1 MPGFRPVDPKQ
12 SFPELERRVLARW
25 RERDVFARSLANRE
39 DAEVWSFYEGPPTA
53 NGKPGSHHVLSR
65 VFKDVYPRYRTMRG
79 YRVPRKAGWDC
90 HGLPV
95 ELEVEKRLG
104 ISSKGEIEEYGIAE
118 FNQRCRESVFEYVEE
133 WNRLTE
139 RIGFWIDLDD
149 PYVTLDN
156 EYIESVWWSLRK
168 LWDDERLYEGHKVVP
183 YCPRCGTALSS
194 HEVALG
200 YEDVSDPSIHVRLEY
215 VPSAAGD
222 RPGGAGREAP
232 GEGSSRTADSDRGA
246 ADDGSAGAEEIGPL
260 QPGDRLL
267 VWTTTPW
274 TLPGNVAVA
283 VGPEIEYVRV
293 RVGDEVLVLAAELV
307 DRVLGRAGHGSGN
320 DAGSTPDPSGAGAGH
335 EVLDRFPGSDLVGRG
350 YRGPV
355 FALEDGGPAD
365 AFRVLAG
372 DFVTTEDGT
381 GLVHIAP
388 AFGEDD
394 YRVAAENE
402 IFDPTNAHTL
412 YNPVRPDGT
421 FDRRVIGFEGDPV
434 KDPDVTTRLIANLR
448 ERGLLFREQVYEH
461 AYPHC
466 WRCATPLIY
475 YAKSSWYVATSQARD
490 DLLANNEQ
498 IGWRPEHIKHGR
510 FGKWLESN
518 VDWALSRDR
527 YWGTPLPI
535 WECAAEGCD
544 GRFCAGSVA
553 ELAARARGE
562 VPDDL
567 HRPHIDAVVL
577 DCEDCGGEMRRVESV
592 IDTWY
597 DSGAMPFAQFH
608 YPFENEQLFAER
620 FPADFI
626 CEAIDQTRGWFYTL
640 LAESTLLFGES
651 SYRNCV
657 CLGLILD
664 PEGQKMSKS
673 KGNVVEPWEV
683 IEAHGADAFRWY
695 YLTAQ
700 QPWSGYR
707 FSVDTVGESVRQ
719 FLLTLWNTY
728 SFWVLYANAEGL
740 TPADFPVRIAHK
752 DLPAAPGR
760 GSEGGSISDPS
771 ALTGAEEAAVYGDL
785 DRWVLSRLQAT
796 VATVREQMDEFDCT
810 AAGRAIAEFV
820 EQLSNWYVRLSRRR
834 FWDGD
839 RAAFATLR
847 HCLLETAAMLAPFT
861 PFLADE
867 IHLNLTIGADPG
879 ADGTKTHAIGGES
892 AHRPPEELSVHL
904 RDFPEP
910 DPALADPELEAAMEA
925 VRLTVELGR
934 AARAQARVKMR
945 QPLRRAVIVASDA
958 EREAI
963 SARAGLVEA
972 ELNVKQLDFVAEESE
987 LVSYAVKPNYR
998 SLGPRFGK
1006 RMPQVAA
1013 AVAALDPVHVAAVM
1027 AEGGQVGIAI
1037 DGDEHALGADEVTLS
1052 LQPLEGYEVEA
1063 EAGHAVALQL
1073 ELDDEL
1079 RREGLAREI
1088 VHAVQNARKEA
1099 GLEITDRIE
1108 LSLGGD
1114 EELLA
1119 AARAHEDYIV
1129 GEVLATAIA
1138 YDAADGTTAKL
1149 DGRELSISLK
1159 RS

>member
-12 SFPELERRVLARW
+12 SFPELEERVLSRW

-39 DAEVWSFYEGPPTA
+39 GAEVWSFYEGPPTA
-53 NGKPGSHHVLSR
+53 NGRPGSHHVLSR

-95 ELEVEKRLG
+95 ELEVEKQLG
-104 ISSKGEIEEYGIAE
+104 IASKQEIEEYGIAE
-118 FNQRCRESVFEYVEE
+118 FNRRCRESVFEYVEE

-149 PYVTLDN
+149 PYVTLEDS
-156 EYIESVWWSLRK
+156 YIESVWWSLRR
-168 LWDDERLYEGHKVVP
+168 LWDEDRLYEGHKVVP

-200 YEDVSDPSIHVRLEY
+200 YEDVEDPSIYVRFPLL
-215 VPSAAGD
+215 
-222 RPGGAGREAP
+222 
-232 GEGSSRTADSDRGA
+232 
-246 ADDGSAGAEEIGPL
+246 GAEGES
-260 QPGDRLL
+260 LL

-283 VGPEIEYVRV
+283 AAPDVTYVKARVDGEI
-293 RVGDEVLVLAAELV
+293 LILAEPLLE
-307 DRVLGRAGHGSGN
+307 RVLGE
-320 DAGSTPDPSGAGAGH
+320 GA
-335 EVLDRFPGSDLVGRG
+335 EIVERLPGSALVGRS
-350 YRGPV
+350 YTGPV
-355 FALEDGGPAD
+355 FALNDREAGGFP
-365 AFRVLAG
+365 VLAG
-372 DFVTTEDGT
+372 EFVTTEDGT

-394 YRVAAENE
+394 YGVAAENG
-402 IFDPTNAHTL
+402 IFDPTQHGTL
-412 YNPVRPDGT
+412 YNPVTPDGAFST
-421 FDRRVIGFEGDPV
+421 QVAGFEGRLV
-434 KDPDVTTRLIANLR
+434 KDPEVTRALIDDLDR
-448 ERGLLFREQVYEH
+448 RGLLFREQVYEH

-466 WRCATPLIY
+466 WRCGTPLLY
-475 YAKSSWYVATSQARD
+475 YAKSSWYIATSQVRD
-490 DLLANNEQ
+490 RMLANNEQ
-498 IGWRPEHIKHGR
+498 IGWHPEHIKHGR
-510 FGKWLESN
+510 FGKWLENN

-535 WECAAEGCD
+535 WECGSEGCD

-553 ELAARARGE
+553 ELRERARGE

-567 HRPHIDAVVL
+567 HRPYIDGVVL
-577 DCEDCGGEMRRVESV
+577 DCEQCGGAMHRVESV

-608 YPFENEQLFAER
+608 YPFENEELFAER

-640 LAESTLLFGES
+640 LAESTLLFDTS

-683 IEAHGADAFRWY
+683 IAAHGADAFRWY
-695 YLTAQ
+695 YLTSQ

-740 TPADFPVRIAHK
+740 GPKDFRDPQTLTLHFPADIAENDK
-752 DLPAAPGR
+752 VSGGDAA
-760 GSEGGSISDPS
+760 
-771 ALTGAEEAAVYGDL
+771 ADL

-796 VATVREQMDEFDCT
+796 VETVRERMDEFDCT
-810 AAGRAIAEFV
+810 AAGRAIVDYV

-834 FWDGD
+834 FWEGD

-847 HCLLETAAMLAPFT
+847 HCLLETAALLAPFT

-867 IHLNLTIGADPG
+867 IHLNLA
-879 ADGTKTHAIGGES
+879 GGE
-892 AHRPPEELSVHL
+892 AEELGEHPDSVHL
-904 RDFPEP
+904 RDYPEP
-910 DPALADPELEAAMEA
+910 DSSLADPELEAAMEA

-934 AARAQARVKMR
+934 AARAQAKAKVR
-945 QPLRRAVIVASDA
+945 QPLRRAVIVANDA

-963 SARAGLVEA
+963 SARADLVKS
-972 ELNVKQLDFVAEESE
+972 ELNVKELDFVTEEAE

-1013 AVAALDPVHVAAVM
+1013 AVEALDPKHVAEVM
-1027 AEGGQVGIAI
+1027 ADGGQVGINI
-1037 DGDEHALGADEVTLS
+1037 EGDEHTIGPDEVTLA

-1088 VHAVQNARKEA
+1088 VHAVQNARKDA

-1108 LSLGGD
+1108 LALGGD
-1114 EELLA
+1114 SDLIE
-1119 AARAHEDYIV
+1119 AAREHRDYIA
-1129 GEVLATAIA
+1129 GEVLATAVSF
-1138 YDAADGTTAKL
+1138 DGAE
-1149 DGRELSISLK
+1149 GREVVIEGHELHISIS
-1159 RS
+1159 R

>member
-1 MPGFRPVDPKQ
+1 MPGFRAVDPKQ
-12 SFPELERRVLARW
+12 SFPELEQRVLERW
-25 RERDVFARSLANRE
+25 RERDVFRRSLANRE
-39 DAEVWSFYEGPPTA
+39 GAEVWSFYEGPPTA
-53 NGKPGSHHVLSR
+53 NGRPGSHHVLSR

-95 ELEVEKRLG
+95 ELEVEKQLG
-104 ISSKGEIEEYGIAE
+104 ISSKHEIEEYGIAE
-118 FNQRCRESVFEYVEE
+118 FNRRCRESVFEYVEE

-149 PYVTLDN
+149 PYVTLEN
-156 EYIESVWWSLRK
+156 EYIESVWWSLAE
-168 LWDDERLYEGHKVVP
+168 LWKKDLLYEGHKVVP

-200 YEDVSDPSIHVRLEY
+200 YQDVEDPSIYVRFPLLDSE
-215 VPSAAGD
+215 
-222 RPGGAGREAP
+222 
-232 GEGSSRTADSDRGA
+232 GES
-246 ADDGSAGAEEIGPL
+246 
-260 QPGDRLL
+260 LL

-283 VGPEIEYVRV
+283 VAPEVTYVKA
-293 RVGDEVLVLAAELV
+293 RVGEETLVIAEPLV
-307 DRVLGRAGHGSGN
+307 ERVLGE
-320 DAGSTPDPSGAGAGH
+320 GA
-335 EVLDRFPGSDLVGRG
+335 EVVERLPGSALVGRH
-350 YRGPV
+350 YKGPV
-355 FALEDGGPAD
+355 FDLNDREPGGFP
-365 AFRVLAG
+365 VVAG
-372 DFVTTEDGT
+372 EFVTTEDGT

-394 YRVAAENE
+394 YAVAAEND
-402 IFDPTNAHTL
+402 IFDPTQHGTL

-421 FDRRVIGFEGDPV
+421 FDERVARFEGRFV
-434 KDPDVTTRLIANLR
+434 KDAEVTRALIDDLAD
-448 ERGLLFREQVYEH
+448 RGLLFREQVYEH

-466 WRCATPLIY
+466 WRCGTPLLY
-475 YAKSSWYVATSQARD
+475 FAKSSWYVATSRARD
-490 DLLANNEQ
+490 DLLANNER
-498 IGWRPEHIKHGR
+498 IGWHPEHIKHGR
-510 FGKWLESN
+510 FGKWLENN

-535 WECAAEGCD
+535 WECTGEGCE

-553 ELAARARGE
+553 ELRERAGGN

-567 HRPHIDAVVL
+567 HRPYIDEVTVEC
-577 DCEDCGGEMRRVESV
+577 DRCGGEMRRVESV

-608 YPFENEQLFAER
+608 YPFENQELFEER

-640 LAESTLLFGES
+640 LAESTLLFDAS

-673 KGNVVEPWEV
+673 KGNVVEPWDV

-695 YLTAQ
+695 YLTSQ

-728 SFWVLYANAEGL
+728 SFWVLYADAEGL
-740 TPADFPVRIAHK
+740 GPEDFDRTSGV
-752 DLPAAPGR
+752 
-760 GSEGGSISDPS
+760 E
-771 ALTGAEEAAVYGDL
+771 DL
-785 DRWVLSRLQAT
+785 DRWALSRLQST
-796 VATVREQMDEFDCT
+796 VLAVREHMDGFDCT
-810 AAGRAIAEFV
+810 AAGRAIAEFID
-820 EQLSNWYVRLSRRR
+820 ELSNWYVRLSRRR
-834 FWDGD
+834 FWEGD
-839 RAAFATLR
+839 RAAFTTLR
-847 HCLLETAAMLAPFT
+847 HCLLEAAAMLAPFT

-867 IHLNLTIGADPG
+867 IHLNL
-879 ADGTKTHAIGGES
+879 IGGEKGDTGDL
-892 AHRPPEELSVHL
+892 PDSVHL

-910 DPALADPELEAAMEA
+910 DSSLVDPDLEAAMGA

-934 AARAQARVKMR
+934 AARAQAKAKVR
-945 QPLRRAVIVASDA
+945 QPLRKAVIVANDTERAAIEASA
-958 EREAI
+958 E
-963 SARAGLVEA
+963 LVKA
-972 ELNVKQLDFVAEESE
+972 ELNVKELEFVAEESE

-1013 AVAALDPVHVAAVM
+1013 AVEALDPVHVAAVM
-1027 AEGGQVGIAI
+1027 AEGGEVGINI
-1037 DGDEHALGADEVTLS
+1037 DGADHTIGTDEVTLS
-1052 LQPLEGYEVEA
+1052 LRPLDGYEVEA

-1108 LSLGGD
+1108 LNLGGD

-1119 AARAHEDYIV
+1119 AAREHQPYIA
-1129 GEVLATAIA
+1129 GEVLATAVA
-1138 YDAADGTTAKL
+1138 YDGADGVTATL
-1149 DGRELSISLK
+1149 DGRELRIGISAV
-1159 RS
+1159 

>member
-1 MPGFRPVDPKQ
+1 MPGFRPVDPRQ
-12 SFPELERRVLARW
+12 PFPELEERVLARW
-25 RERDVFARSLANRE
+25 RERDVFRRSLAARE
-39 DAEVWSFYEGPPTA
+39 GAEVWSFYEGPPTA
-53 NGKPGSHHVLSR
+53 NGRPGSHHVLAR
-65 VFKDVYPRYRTMRG
+65 VFKDVYPRYRSMRG

-95 ELEVEKRLG
+95 EIEVERQLG
-104 ISSKGEIEEYGIAE
+104 ISSKQEIEAYGIAE
-118 FNQRCRESVFEYVEE
+118 FNARCRESVFEYVEE

-149 PYVTLDN
+149 PYVTLDDD
-156 EYIESVWWSLRK
+156 YIESVWWSLRR
-168 LWDDERLYEGHKVVP
+168 LWEKGLLYEGHKVVP

-200 YEDVSDPSIHVRLEY
+200 YEDVEDPSIYVRFPLLGE
-215 VPSAAGD
+215 D
-222 RPGGAGREAP
+222 GGET
-232 GEGSSRTADSDRGA
+232 GES
-246 ADDGSAGAEEIGPL
+246 
-260 QPGDRLL
+260 LL

-283 VGPEIEYVRV
+283 VAPAVTYVKAKV
-293 RVGDEVLVLAAELV
+293 EGEVLILAEPLAE
-307 DRVLGRAGHGSGN
+307 RVLGEGAEIVGRL
-320 DAGSTPDPSGAGAGH
+320 AGS
-335 EVLDRFPGSDLVGRG
+335 ELVGRR

-355 FALEDGGPAD
+355 FELADGGPAN

-394 YRVAAENE
+394 YAVAAENKL
-402 IFDPTNAHTL
+402 FDPTEHDTL
-412 YNPVRPDGT
+412 YNPVKLDGA
-421 FDRRVIGFEGDPV
+421 FDDRVAGFAGRFV
-434 KDPDVTTRLIANLR
+434 KDPEVTRRLIDDLDR
-448 ERGLLFREQVYEH
+448 RGLLFREQVYEH

-466 WRCATPLIY
+466 WRCGTPLLY
-475 YAKSSWYVATSQARD
+475 YAKSSWYVATSRARD
-490 DLLANNEQ
+490 SLLANNEA
-498 IGWRPEHIKHGR
+498 IGWHPEHIKHGR

-535 WECAAEGCD
+535 WECGSEGCD

-553 ELAARARGE
+553 ELRERAGGE

-567 HRPHIDAVVL
+567 HRPHIDEVTVE
-577 DCEDCGGEMRRVESV
+577 CERCGGEMRRVESV

-608 YPFENEQLFAER
+608 YPFENEAEFEER

-640 LAESTLLFGES
+640 LAESTLLFDAS

-673 KGNVVEPWEV
+673 KGNVVEPWDV
-683 IEAHGADAFRWY
+683 ISVHGADAFRWY
-695 YLTAQ
+695 YLTSQ

-728 SFWVLYANAEGL
+728 SFWVLYANAESL
-740 TPADFPVRIAHK
+740 TPSDF
-752 DLPAAPGR
+752 
-760 GSEGGSISDPS
+760 DPKNPFRCGLS
-771 ALTGAEEAAVYGDL
+771 RNNRDNPQRNGEDGESDL
-785 DRWVLSRLQAT
+785 DRWAVSRLQAT
-796 VATVREQMDEFDCT
+796 VAAVRERMDAFDCT
-810 AAGRAIAEFV
+810 AAGRAISEYV
-820 EQLSNWYVRLSRRR
+820 EELSNWYVRLSRRR
-834 FWDGD
+834 FWEGD

-847 HCLLETAAMLAPFT
+847 HCLLETAALLAPFT

-867 IHLNLTIGADPG
+867 IHLNLA
-879 ADGTKTHAIGGES
+879 GGE
-892 AHRPPEELSVHL
+892 AEELGEAPDSVHL
-904 RDFPEP
+904 RDFPAP

-934 AARAQARVKMR
+934 AARAQAKAKVR
-945 QPLRRAVIVASDA
+945 QPLRRAVIVANGA
-958 EREAI
+958 ERAAI
-963 SARAGLVEA
+963 EARAELVRA
-972 ELNVKQLDFVAEESE
+972 ELNVKELDFVSDESE

-998 SLGPRFGK
+998 ALGPRFGK

-1013 AVAALDPVHVAAVM
+1013 AIESLDPKHVAEAM
-1027 AEGGQVGIAI
+1027 ANGGQVGIAVE
-1037 DGDEHALGADEVTLS
+1037 GDEHTLGPDDVTLV

-1088 VHAVQNARKEA
+1088 VHAVQNARKAA
-1099 GLEITDRIE
+1099 GLEITDRIA

-1119 AARAHEDYIV
+1119 AARAHEPYIAA
-1129 GEVLATAIA
+1129 EVLATSLA
-1138 YDAADGTTAKL
+1138 YDAPGGTTVKI
-1149 DGRELSISLK
+1149 DGHALTIAVVRA
-1159 RS
+1159 

>member
-1 MPGFRPVDPKQ
+1 MPGFKPVDSKQ
-12 SFPELERRVLARW
+12 SFPELEERVLGRW
-25 RERDVFARSLANRE
+25 RERDVFRRSLANRE
-39 DAEVWSFYEGPPTA
+39 GAEVWSFYEGPPTA
-53 NGKPGSHHVLSR
+53 NGRPGSHHVLSR

-95 ELEVEKRLG
+95 ELEVEKELG
-104 ISSKGEIEEYGIAE
+104 ISSKQEIEEYGIAE
-118 FNQRCRESVFEYVEE
+118 FNARCRASVFEYVEE

-149 PYVTLDN
+149 PYVTLEDD
-156 EYIESVWWSLRK
+156 YIESVWWSLRK
-168 LWDDERLYEGHKVVP
+168 LWDDGRLYEGHKVVP

-200 YEDVSDPSIHVRLEY
+200 YQDVEDPSIYVRFPLL
-215 VPSAAGD
+215 
-222 RPGGAGREAP
+222 
-232 GEGSSRTADSDRGA
+232 
-246 ADDGSAGAEEIGPL
+246 ADDGGEAGES
-260 QPGDRLL
+260 LL

-274 TLPGNVAVA
+274 TLPGNEAVAVA
-283 VGPEIEYVRV
+283 PGVTYVKTRV
-293 RVGDEVLVLAAELV
+293 DGETLILAEPLAEK
-307 DRVLGRAGHGSGN
+307 VLGEGVEI
-320 DAGSTPDPSGAGAGH
+320 T
-335 EVLDRFPGSDLVGRG
+335 DRFPGSELVGRR
-350 YRGPV
+350 YKGPV
-355 FALEDGGPAD
+355 FALNDREPGGFP
-365 AFRVLAG
+365 VIGG

-381 GLVHIAP
+381 GVVHIAP

-394 YRVAAENE
+394 YAVAAENG
-402 IFDPTNAHTL
+402 IFDPTEHGTL
-412 YNPVRPDGT
+412 YNPVRPDGA
-421 FDRRVIGFEGDPV
+421 FDDRVVGFEGRFV
-434 KDPDVTTRLIANLR
+434 KDPEVTRALIDDLDGH
-448 ERGLLFREQVYEH
+448 GLLFREQVYEH

-466 WRCATPLIY
+466 WRCGTPLLY
-475 YAKSSWYVATSQARD
+475 YAKSSWYVATSRARD
-490 DLLANNEQ
+490 ELLANNEE
-498 IGWRPEHIKHGR
+498 IGWHPEHIKHGR
-510 FGKWLESN
+510 FGKWLENN

-535 WECAAEGCD
+535 WECAADGCD

-553 ELAARARGE
+553 ELRERSQGE
-562 VPDDL
+562 LPDDL
-567 HRPHIDAVVL
+567 HRPYIDEVAVEC
-577 DCEDCGGEMRRVESV
+577 DRCGGEMRRVESV

-608 YPFENEQLFAER
+608 YPFENEELFEER
-620 FPADFI
+620 FPADFV

-640 LAESTLLFGES
+640 LAESTLLFGTS

-664 PEGQKMSKS
+664 PDGQKMSKS

-683 IEAHGADAFRWY
+683 ISAHGADAFRWY

-707 FSVDTVGESVRQ
+707 FSVETVGESVRQ

-728 SFWVLYANAEGL
+728 SFWVLYANAENLG
-740 TPADFPVRIAHK
+740 PEDFANQP
-752 DLPAAPGR
+752 R
-760 GSEGGSISDPS
+760 GSFFKDGLKKEPRD
-771 ALTGAEEAAVYGDL
+771 LEDL
-785 DRWVLSRLQAT
+785 DRWALSRLQGT
-796 VATVREQMDEFDCT
+796 VETVRERMDGFDCT
-810 AAGRAIAEFV
+810 AAGREIAEFV
-820 EQLSNWYVRLSRRR
+820 EELSNWYVRLSRRR
-834 FWDGD
+834 FWEGD

-847 HCLLETAAMLAPFT
+847 HCLLEVAALLAPFT

-867 IHLNLTIGADPG
+867 IHLNLA
-879 ADGTKTHAIGGES
+879 GGEG
-892 AHRPPEELSVHL
+892 EELGELPDSVHL

-910 DPALADPELEAAMEA
+910 DATLSDPKLEAAMEA

-934 AARAQARVKMR
+934 AARAQAKAKVR
-945 QPLRRAVIVASDA
+945 QPLRRAVIVANDA

-963 SARAGLVEA
+963 SVRARLVKA
-972 ELNVKQLDFVAEESE
+972 ELNVKELDFVEEESE

-1013 AVAALDPVHVAAVM
+1013 AVEALDPVHVAKVM
-1027 AEGGQVGIAI
+1027 ADGGQVGINV
-1037 DGDEHALGADEVTLS
+1037 DGDEHAIGADEVTLS

-1088 VHAVQNARKEA
+1088 VHAVQNARKDA
-1099 GLEITDRIE
+1099 GLEITDRIA
-1108 LSLGGD
+1108 LSLAGD

-1119 AARAHEDYIV
+1119 AARAHEPYLA
-1129 GEVLATAIA
+1129 GEVLATQVA
-1138 YDAADGTTAKL
+1138 YDAADGDRIKL
-1149 DGRELSISLK
+1149 DGRELQIAVSRVGPI
-1159 RS
+1159 R

>member
-1 MPGFRPVDPKQ
+1 MAGFKPVDPKQ
-12 SFPELERRVLARW
+12 SFPELEERVLARW
-25 RERDVFARSLANRE
+25 RERDVFHRSLANRE
-39 DAEVWSFYEGPPTA
+39 GAEVWSFYEGPPTA

-95 ELEVEKRLG
+95 ELEVEKALG
-104 ISSKGEIEEYGIAE
+104 ISSKQEIEDYGIAE
-118 FNQRCRESVFEYVEE
+118 FNRRCRESVFEYVEE

-139 RIGFWIDLDD
+139 RIGFWIDLDN
-149 PYVTLDN
+149 PYVTLEN

-200 YEDVSDPSIHVRLEY
+200 YQDVEDPSIYVRFPLLAE
-215 VPSAAGD
+215 
-222 RPGGAGREAP
+222 
-232 GEGSSRTADSDRGA
+232 
-246 ADDGSAGAEEIGPL
+246 DGSDAGES
-260 QPGDRLL
+260 LL

-283 VGPEIEYVRV
+283 VAPTVTYVKAAVGGEILILAEP
-293 RVGDEVLVLAAELV
+293 LVE
-307 DRVLGRAGHGSGN
+307 RVLGEGVQLLER
-320 DAGSTPDPSGAGAGH
+320 
-335 EVLDRFPGSDLVGRG
+335 LPGSQLAGRH
-350 YRGPV
+350 YKGPT
-355 FALEDGGPAD
+355 FALADREPGGFP
-365 AFRVLAG
+365 VIAG
-372 DFVTTEDGT
+372 EFVTTEDGT

-394 YRVAAENE
+394 YAVAAENG
-402 IFDPTNAHTL
+402 IFDPTEHGTL
-412 YNPVRPDGT
+412 YNPVKPDGR
-421 FDRRVIGFEGDPV
+421 FDERVIGFEGRFV
-434 KDPDVTTRLIANLR
+434 KEPEVTRALIDDLGA
-448 ERGLLFREQVYEH
+448 RGLLFREQVYEH

-466 WRCATPLIY
+466 WRCGTPLLY
-475 YAKSSWYVATSQARD
+475 YARSSWYVATSQVREQ
-490 DLLANNEQ
+490 LLANNEA
-498 IGWRPEHIKHGR
+498 IGWHPEHIKHGR
-510 FGKWLESN
+510 FGKWLENN

-535 WECAAEGCD
+535 WQCGDDDCD

-553 ELAARARGE
+553 ELRERADGE

-567 HRPHIDAVVL
+567 HRPYIDEVTL
-577 DCEDCGGEMRRVESV
+577 ECEKCGGEMRRVESV

-608 YPFENEQLFAER
+608 YPFENEALFEER

-640 LAESTLLFGES
+640 LAESTLLFDTS

-673 KGNVVEPWEV
+673 KGNVVEPWDV
-683 IEAHGADAFRWY
+683 ISAHGADAFRWY

-707 FSVDTVGESVRQ
+707 FSVDTVGESVRR

-728 SFWVLYANAEGL
+728 SFWVLYANAENLG
-740 TPADFPVRIAHK
+740 PGDFGN
-752 DLPAAPGR
+752 DLF
-760 GSEGGSISDPS
+760 
-771 ALTGAEEAAVYGDL
+771 TGDEL
-785 DRWVLSRLQAT
+785 DAWAISRLQGT
-796 VATVREQMDEFDCT
+796 IETVRERMDEFDCT
-810 AAGRAIAEFV
+810 AAGRAIAEYV
-820 EQLSNWYVRLSRRR
+820 DELSNWYVRLCRRR
-834 FWDGD
+834 FWNGD

-847 HCLLETAAMLAPFT
+847 HCLLEVAALLAPFT

-867 IHLNLTIGADPG
+867 IHLNLA
-879 ADGTKTHAIGGES
+879 GGES
-892 AHRPPEELSVHL
+892 GELGDQPDSVHL
-904 RDFPEP
+904 RDFPETHSGLL
-910 DPALADPELEAAMEA
+910 DEELEREMEA
-925 VRLTVELGR
+925 VRRTVELGR
-934 AARAQARVKMR
+934 AARAQAKAKVR
-945 QPLRRAVIVASDA
+945 QPLRKAVIVANDV
-958 EREAI
+958 ERAAI
-963 SARAGLVEA
+963 SASAGLVKA
-972 ELNVKQLDFVAEESE
+972 ELNVKELDFVSEEAE

-998 SLGPRFGK
+998 SLGPRFGR

-1013 AVAALDPVHVAAVM
+1013 AVEALDPVHVAAVM
-1027 AEGGQVGIAI
+1027 ADGGEVGINV
-1037 DGDEHALGADEVTLS
+1037 DGDEHAIGADEVTLS

-1108 LSLGGD
+1108 LALGGD

-1119 AARAHEDYIV
+1119 AAREHQPYIA
-1129 GEVLATAIA
+1129 GEVLATAVA
-1138 YDAADGTTAKL
+1138 YDAGDGVTTKL
-1149 DGRELSISLK
+1149 DGRELRIAVSVPSGAP
-1159 RS
+1159 